1 MLAIAL
7 MVSAL
12 ALPAPCI
19 HAQLRLRAGRAEGT
33 AGTVY
38 HPLIFTNVGWRAFY
52 APLPHSA
59 CSARLRDSHV
69 RPVVAGRS
77 GLA

>member
-7 MVSAL
+7 MVTGVYDRGRCRPVHAL
-12 ALPAPCI
+12 GLRVDAPG
-19 HAQLRLRAGRAEGT
+19 Q
-33 AGTVY
+33 TV
-38 HPLIFTNVGWRAFY
+38 AFY

-69 RPVVAGRS
+69 RPVVAGGS
-77 GLA
+77 GTA